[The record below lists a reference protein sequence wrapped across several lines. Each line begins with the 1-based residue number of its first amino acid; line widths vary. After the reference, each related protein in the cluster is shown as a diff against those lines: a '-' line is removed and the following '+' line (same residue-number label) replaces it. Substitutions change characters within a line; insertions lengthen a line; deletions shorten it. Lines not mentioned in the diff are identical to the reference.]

1 MTENQEAQS
10 GREPANGRQRKR
22 ARMAKL
28 AWSQSSFDL
37 LASGYSP
44 EQIAEVRK
52 VSVRT
57 IRREIDSA
65 IARRQLDAPERYVHL
80 QVARLTKA
88 LRFADAALERGD
100 LKAVRALVTVVAAM
114 DRYHGCANR
123 RRPPR
128 LPHPLELHAR
138 RCASQLFHASP
149 PRGPAGGATSQWRFN
164 GATPRTILRAAR
176 SRLSK
181 DGRTVVLLPLWIILR
196 GLLEK
201 APQDEVE
208 GSYAS
213 RAVTSDSF
221 RRLSD

>member
-1 MTENQEAQS
+1 MSEDKNRNPDA
-10 GREPANGRQRKR
+10 PANAAPAKARK
-22 ARMAKL
+22 MAKL

-65 IARRQLDAPERYVHL
+65 IARRQLDAPDRYVHL

-114 DRYHGCANR
+114 DRYHGLSDAFEGAR
-123 RRPPR
+123 QPR
-128 LPHPLELHAR
+128 LPDPLELQAR
-138 RCASQLFHASP
+138 RPAASQAVPCLFASR
-149 PRGPAGGATSQWRFN
+149 RGAGGSRRQGQVSAPKRLK
-164 GATPRTILRAAR
+164 TIDPDQ
-176 SRLSK
+176 K
-181 DGRTVVLLPLWIILR
+181 R
-196 GLLEK
+196 GLL
-201 APQDEVE
+201 
-208 GSYAS
+208 GGRSLAS
-213 RAVTSDSF
+213 LRTGCSSESPLAAGARL
-221 RRLSD
+221 RRDCRSIL